1 LAKSTKCHS
10 ISGVP
15 WGNIDVVSPLV
26 SDWCHLENDLQI
38 VGIPHL
44 YRTTPKSPKKKAQLR
59 HAYFALSL
67 FQGELNDQTFSSLS
81 FCTHW
86 REAEGHQQLKAAE
99 LRPFFGHCDLFWAMV
114 IET

>member
-1 LAKSTKCHS
+1 MWFHPWCP
-10 ISGVP
+10 IGVTWKMIYKLWVFHIYIEQP
-15 WGNIDVVSPLV
+15 PS
-26 SDWCHLENDLQI
+26 HQ
-38 VGIPHL
+38 
-44 YRTTPKSPKKKAQLR
+44 KKAQLR